1 MALCLFGLPTK
12 VSISFPLAKRTATH
26 TFTKKKKIGKVKII
40 FFFYLKIKKKYAELL
55 KILYKHQFS
64 IEYLNRSEKVDNK
77 KKTR

>member
-40 FFFYLKIKKKYAELL
+40 FFFYLKIKKKICRAAENF
-55 KILYKHQFS
+55 IQTPIFH
-64 IEYLNRSEKVDNK
+64 
-77 KKTR
+77 